1 MAPMRRFGETWR
13 PDAPYR
19 QRPGAY
25 AAILRGRMMLLA
37 ATPNDGESLLMP
49 GGGVDPGESPMQALH
64 REVMEEVGWTVAPIR
79 RLGAFQ
85 RYCYM
90 PDYGFWARKVCMIH
104 LCRAGRR
111 IAPPTEPDHTPVWMR
126 IEDAADALSVS
137 GERHFV
143 RALLRA
149 MR

>member
-13 PDAPYR
+13 ADAPYR

-25 AAILRGRMMLLA
+25 AAIVRGPMMLLA
-37 ATPNDGESLLMP
+37 ATTNAGETYLLP

-90 PDYGFWARKVCMIH
+90 PDYGFWARKICMIH

-111 IAPPTEPDHTPVWMR
+111 IQAPIEPDHAPVW
-126 IEDAADALSVS
+126 IPIADAADALSIS

-143 RALLRA
+143 RALLRG
-149 MR
+149 RR